1 MLKKAIQMTWTSPLA
16 ERCKAFEAVTT
27 SPTGPRDQPLL
38 VRLDGRAFHT
48 YTRGLARP
56 YDPRLS
62 ACMLAA
68 TRALVENLHPRIAYT
83 QSDEITLL
91 FYADPTQDSSCHP
104 FDGRYQKLAS
114 VGAGLASAA
123 FALNAALLI
132 PERADELPHFDG
144 RAWSV
149 PNGEAALEVILWRV
163 GDAAKNSITMA
174 AQSVYSHRQ
183 LLNKSSEVKLAMLKD
198 KGIDWTAYPDFFR
211 VGSFLRRV
219 AQQVQ
224 LSEEDRLKIPAK
236 HRPEPGALVSR
247 SKVIEVS
254 PPNPLTWNWLIGQ

>member
-1 MLKKAIQMTWTSPLA
+1 
-16 ERCKAFEAVTT
+16 
-27 SPTGPRDQPLL
+27 
-38 VRLDGRAFHT
+38 
-48 YTRGLARP
+48 
-56 YDPRLS
+56 
-62 ACMLAA
+62 MLAA